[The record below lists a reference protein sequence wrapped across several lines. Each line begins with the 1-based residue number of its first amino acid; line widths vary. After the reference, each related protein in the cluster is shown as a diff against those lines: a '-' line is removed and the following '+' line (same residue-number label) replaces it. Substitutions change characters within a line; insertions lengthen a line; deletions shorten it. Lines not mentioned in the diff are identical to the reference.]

1 MIIPVMDIMNNDCV
15 SGKSG
20 NRSSYTHLNSVYGDT
35 PLDIAKN
42 LKKAGA
48 KAVYIA
54 DLDKIENTGDNLELI
69 SSINNIIPVLL
80 DSGISNINDIKND
93 KNKCT
98 YPILATETMDTIEE
112 TYEIFKNYDSN
123 QLVFSIDIKNNQVLL
138 KNNNIELK
146 DIIELINKV
155 KPKYTII
162 LNISQVGTKKQSD
175 TQLTEKIIKLTPH
188 TTHFIAGGLTNKT
201 IHEYKMKNINN
212 FLVGTILHEGNLESK
227 L

>member
-98 YPILATETMDTIEE
+98 YPILATETLNSIKE
-112 TYEIFKNYDSN
+112 TYEIFNNHNSN
-123 QLVFSIDIKNNQVLL
+123 QLVFSIDIKNNHVLL
-138 KNNNIELK
+138 KNNNIELN
-146 DIIELINKV
+146 DIIKLINKV

-162 LNISQVGTKKQSD
+162 LNIYKVGKKKQSN
-175 TQLTEKIIKLTPH
+175 TQLTEKIIKKTPH
-188 TTHFIAGGLTNKT
+188 TTHFIAGGLTNET

>member
-98 YPILATETMDTIEE
+98 YPILATETLNSIKE
-112 TYEIFKNYDSN
+112 TYEIFNNHNSN
-123 QLVFSIDIKNNQVLL
+123 QLVFSIDIKNNHVLL
-138 KNNNIELK
+138 KNNNIELN
-146 DIIELINKV
+146 DIIKLINKV

-162 LNISQVGTKKQSD
+162 LNISQVGTKKQSN
-175 TQLTEKIIKLTPH
+175 TQLTEKIIKKTPH
-188 TTHFIAGGLTNKT
+188 TTHFIAGGLTNET